1 MNTQTV
7 YKIIVTFLLFI
18 ALQLLVFRNI
28 VIQDYAF
35 CFMYIAVILFLP
47 YEISTT
53 WVLVIS
59 FLVGL
64 IVDIFYDTA
73 GLHAAACVLIGYLR
87 GPIVKFLFPNKGL
100 ESEIVFSIN
109 SMGTERFVRYVFIMT
124 LIHHTFLFFVEAG
137 TFQNLVVTVLKIISS
152 VLVTT
157 ITIVLLHVLFRGI
170 QQK

>member
-7 YKIIVTFLLFI
+7 YKIIVTFLLFL

-35 CFMYIAVILFLP
+35 SFMYIATILLLP
-47 YEISTT
+47 FEIATT
-53 WVLVIS
+53 WVILIS

-73 GLHAAACVLIGYLR
+73 GVHASACVLIGFLR
-87 GPIVKFLFPNKGL
+87 GNIVKFLFPNKGL
-100 ESEIVFSIN
+100 ESDIVFSIT
-109 SMGTERFVRYVFIMT
+109 SMGVERFVRYIFIMT

-137 TFQNLVVTVLKIISS
+137 TFQFLVVTVLKIISS
-152 VLVTT
+152 VLVST
-157 ITIVLLHVLFRGI
+157 ISIVLLHVLFRGI
-170 QQK
+170 QHK